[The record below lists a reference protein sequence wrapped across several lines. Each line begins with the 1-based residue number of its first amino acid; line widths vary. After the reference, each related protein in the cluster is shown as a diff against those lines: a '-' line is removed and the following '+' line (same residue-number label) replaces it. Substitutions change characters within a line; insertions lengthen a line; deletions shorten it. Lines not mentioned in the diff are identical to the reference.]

1 MNRDQMEGS
10 WKQVAGK
17 AKEHWGRLTGDSIA
31 IAEARRD
38 QLAGR
43 VLERRGNSKQL
54 AERQLRDFLYR
65 NRNWYLLNR

>member
-1 MNRDQMEGS
+1 MNRDQMEGR

-17 AKEHWGRLTGDSIA
+17 AKEHWARLTGDTLA
-31 IAEARRD
+31 AAAGRRD

-43 VLERRGNSKQL
+43 IQERRGISNQQ
-54 AERQLRDFLYR
+54 AARQIKDFMYR